1 MSAVDPGSPHAFD
14 SGLTIPDFAACLSM
28 GVEPLGL
35 VQGYFCGQISNWSNY
50 SYDAGYY
57 YPCACYETGPH
68 NQGWVGQVQALDD
81 AWMEAHRTALS
92 RMLNEAASLGAHG
105 VVGVKTDISHP
116 TNENSCEVHLYGTAV
131 VVANAAPPQPVVV
144 HSSGRA
150 QVGQASRDRFCT
162 QFSRLQPLHGRN
174 GRGLL
179 HGVLRVG
186 PLRHGVRDLAAG
198 GRPQAGPFARAIEGA
213 AKMSPDSSLY
223 DVRMEVAEAERYR
236 NTYVMCSLLGSLVR
250 RARLRSACHPAGAYR
265 QPGLM
270 SVGRGAAGRRR
281 AQRGKPG

>member
-1 MSAVDPGSPHAFD
+1 
-14 SGLTIPDFAACLSM
+14 M

-35 VQGYFCGQISNWSNY
+35 VQGYYCGQISNWSNY

-92 RMLNEAASLGAHG
+92 RMLNEAANLGAHG

-131 VVANAAPPQPVVV
+131 VMANAAPPQQLWSTQVAGHKLAKLVEIGFVPGSVAYSRCTAVMAEGCYMEYYG
-144 HSSGRA
+144 SGRCGTGY
-150 QVGQASRDRFCT
+150 VIS
-162 QFSRLQPLHGRN
+162 PLEDAHK
-174 GRGLL
+174 
-179 HGVLRVG
+179 
-186 PLRHGVRDLAAG
+186 LA
-198 GRPQAGPFARAIEGA
+198 RSRAIEGA
-213 AKMSPDSSLY
+213 VKMSPDSSLY

-250 RARLRSACHPAGAYR
+250 RARSAVPVTPPVPTVSLA
-265 QPGLM
+265 L
-270 SVGRGAAGRRR
+270 
-281 AQRGKPG
+281 